1 MLSFIWDCCNHSTP
15 LSLLPLAP
23 LCKLGESV
31 DPEGL
36 LCTFSPP
43 LCGPMG
49 SFDKQTTFF
58 SYLCCVSVVLRIVI
72 SWYLFGVFGR
82 VGSVF
87 VLFYFCSQ
95 PPPHFP
101 AQFREWGKQKVIL
114 FLSMS
119 IITQYTR
126 RGQIHYPARKNMLG
140 GGRGETGVL
149 SMFLFSNQIIKL
161 HTHTTC
167 PLHHTILILFKVEG
181 GGWGKYFTL
190 SLSHESDLLF
200 YFYSQSLPQHLI
212 MRIVFL
218 KL

>member
-1 MLSFIWDCCNHSTP
+1 MEQVLSGVMGGDGYPFIAYTLFCICVVVNVIKYTHQLFVLLILYVKEAVLSFIWDCCNHSTP

-31 DPEGL
+31 DPECL

-43 LCGPMG
+43 LCGPMS

-72 SWYLFGVFGR
+72 SWYLFGVFGQA
-82 VGSVF
+82 GSVF

-119 IITQYTR
+119 IITQYTK
-126 RGQIHYPARKNMLG
+126 RGQIHYPARK
-140 GGRGETGVL
+140 
-149 SMFLFSNQIIKL
+149 K
-161 HTHTTC
+161 TC
-167 PLHHTILILFKVEG
+167 
-181 GGWGKYFTL
+181 
-190 SLSHESDLLF
+190 
-200 YFYSQSLPQHLI
+200 
-212 MRIVFL
+212 
-218 KL
+218 